1 MKTTI
6 LALVITCC
14 LFTACSDNEGLI
26 PIVNDPEPITGEE
39 SELIPVS
46 FDVGF
51 EREILPLRSSNSNA
65 TIKNLTYLIYN
76 NVTGTFYKQNTI
88 TNMEASINEAL
99 PEGVYTIVF
108 VGYNTGKFML
118 ESTNMN
124 IAFDG
129 SCISVMEE
137 NSELSTDI
145 WATPDIDKKGM
156 HLVDQFY
163 KRINYIV
170 EKGKENNISVTL
182 ERIVGKIEIV
192 LEDDMPND
200 VVALY
205 LSMSHYYN
213 SLRFTATED
222 FADQFTGENY
232 YPGYKRKIEISDLER
247 SAGFTISLF
256 SYDNENMNL
265 EYVPYDIDL
274 VARRYVPGTDEFSSL
289 RLVAEKKIENVRAI
303 KNKTVR
309 YTGKLFD
316 GVAYPA
322 DNAFTVT
329 VIDEGWEDINQTF

>member
-26 PIVNDPEPITGEE
+26 PAVNNPDPVVGEE
-39 SELIPVS
+39 AELIPVS
-46 FDVGF
+46 FSVGF
-51 EREILPLRSSNSNA
+51 EREILPLRSSSNNA

-76 NVTGTFYKQNTI
+76 NATGNFYKQNTI

-108 VGYNTGKFML
+108 MGYNTGKFML

-124 IAFDG
+124 IVYYNSY

-145 WATPDIDKKGM
+145 YEKGM
-156 HLVDQFY
+156 QVADHFY

-170 EKGKENNISVTL
+170 EKEKENNISVTL

-200 VVALY
+200 VIAIY
-205 LSMSHYYN
+205 LSMRDYYN
-213 SLRFTATED
+213 GLGFTATKD
-222 FADQFTGENY
+222 FATTFRGNEY
-232 YPGYKRKIEISDLER
+232 YYLEYKRKIEISELER
-247 SAGFTISLF
+247 NAGFTISFF
-256 SYDNENMNL
+256 SYGMQDENF
-265 EYVPYDIDL
+265 PYDIDL
-274 VARRYVPGTDEFSSL
+274 VARRYVPDTDEFSSL